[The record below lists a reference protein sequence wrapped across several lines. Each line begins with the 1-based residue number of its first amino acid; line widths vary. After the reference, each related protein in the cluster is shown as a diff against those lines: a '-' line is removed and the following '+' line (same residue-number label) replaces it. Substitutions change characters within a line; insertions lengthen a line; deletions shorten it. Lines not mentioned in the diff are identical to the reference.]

1 MSITTTNGHKS
12 ELKRIWIPRIILVVV
27 LLSVWEVFGRFVDA
41 TWTSQPSL
49 IVVRLAQLAIDGLAR
64 HTVVTLTEIVLG
76 LFIGV
81 PSGVMIGMWLGRS
94 TLTATLLRP
103 IIVGLNAVPVVALSP
118 LLIMW
123 FGLGMMPKIALVT
136 LVSFLLLFFN
146 TFAGAQAVDRD
157 WIATLQIMGATRREQ
172 FQKAVAPASIP
183 WIMSGL
189 KNALPYSLIAATIGE
204 IMLAREGL
212 GYLITD
218 SASQFDMTG
227 IYTSLFVMMM
237 LGAVINEVAARLE
250 TWLLRWRVSAK

>member
-1 MSITTTNGHKS
+1 MSKTTTNSHKS
-12 ELKRIWIPRIILVVV
+12 DLKRIWIPRVILIVV
-27 LLSVWEVFGRFVDA
+27 LLSVWEFFGRFVDA

-49 IVVRLAQLAIDGLAR
+49 IIVRLAQLAR
-64 HTVVTLTEIVLG
+64 HTAVTLTEIVVG
-76 LFIGV
+76 LCIGV
-81 PSGVMIGMWLGRS
+81 PSGVVIGMWLGRS
-94 TLTATLLRP
+94 TLTAILLRP

-157 WIATLQIMGATRREQ
+157 WIAALQIMGATRREQ
-172 FQKAVAPASIP
+172 FQKAVAPACMP

-250 TWLLRWRVSAK
+250 TWLLRWRMSAT